1 MKKREEAGEMGKYKA
16 IPRYAAFEP
25 LTKEHLSVLLY
36 EQCESNP
43 QDKFYDDCP
52 LPDVDPAHK
61 KEKEI

>member
-1 MKKREEAGEMGKYKA
+1 MSKKPAR
-16 IPRYAAFEP
+16 
-25 LTKEHLSVLLY
+25 KERLSVLLF
-36 EQCESNP
+36 EQRKSNP